1 MSVEVGRRRSAKPN
15 RKKEKLREWG
25 VLTAQWVM
33 RRSNS
38 SKAVSE
44 QKRSIT
50 PFALYRHGSP
60 LHELYA
66 RKTFLCVCLSQLKA
80 VCMMSTFFFITEKGF
95 RIWMLSVFH
104 RSGWNHHCAES
115 SWKVTTANKGSKMTG
130 APEKK
135 KGGDLAAGVSPRQPE
150 R

>member
-44 QKRSIT
+44 QKRSIS

-80 VCMMSTFFFITEKGF
+80 VCMMSTFFF
-95 RIWMLSVFH
+95 LSP
-104 RSGWNHHCAES
+104 R
-115 SWKVTTANKGSKMTG
+115 KVSEYECCLCFIGQAGITTAQKAAERSPRRTKD
-130 APEKK
+130 PRWQELRKK